1 MATLLDQRPQQASG
15 DDISSNYPP
24 SQQPR
29 VRALEQRAAYD
40 AAKLKQDAEAAA
52 RQAQMDITKAQND
65 DIRLGLDLS
74 RERRAQ
80 NAESL
85 DLKKSAA
92 EIALKERDDARE
104 QRSLEEVPKL
114 IAELEASRT
123 PSGYIP
129 RSKMTAAKLKYGF
142 AALSKNPQIIKL
154 WDDEQNLTDK
164 LSAAE
169 NESAKWIEDQNKIVL
184 ENQTAGEL
192 SERIGLKPTGIS
204 SSGKIVFGDAK
215 EANQGTRTVVTK
227 DLTGMKTVTE
237 KRPLGAPV
245 QAPAA
250 TPAAP
255 TASTTPTADPLAG
268 IVSSGGKIKK
278 VGDKY
283 NAFDKDG
290 KYLGTYS
297 VGK

>member
-1 MATLLDQRPQQASG
+1 MGAENRWFPQPPIKQLGTVKMATLLDQRPQQASG
-15 DDISSNYPP
+15 DDIFRNYPP

-40 AAKLKQDAEAAA
+40 AAKLQQDAEAEA
-52 RQAQMDITKAQND
+52 RQARMDITRAQND
-65 DIRLGLDLS
+65 DIRLRLDLS
-74 RERRAQ
+74 RDRRAQ

-85 DLKKSAA
+85 DLKKGAA
-92 EIALKERDDARE
+92 EMALKERDDARE

-169 NESAKWIEDQNKIVL
+169 NESAKWIDDQNKQVL
-184 ENQTAGEL
+184 ENQAAGEL
-192 SERIGLKPTGIS
+192 AEQIGLKPTGIRD
-204 SSGKIVFGDAK
+204 GKVVFGD
-215 EANQGTRTVVTK
+215 ETGTQTVVTK
-227 DLTGMKTVTE
+227 DLAGMKTVTE
-237 KRPLGAPV
+237 KRPLGAPTP
-245 QAPAA
+245 APAA
-250 TPAAP
+250 
-255 TASTTPTADPLAG
+255 
-268 IVSSGGKIKK
+268 
-278 VGDKY
+278 DKPKAVKQNGVIY
-283 NAFDKDG
+283 RLQPDG
-290 KYLGTYS
+290 SYK
-297 VGK
+297 